1 MRFVDPIGCE
11 GKSLQLPAQ
20 SEFNRCSALP
30 TQIRIKQFWLFRGIS
45 RTYIWVLF
53 SDPIERERKSLQL
66 PAQRN
71 WSRLMDV
78 WKGAENDV
86 RNRRSDEMRW
96 LVGGLQWITTGSKET
111 STRKNVATHNVG
123 LNNGRSKVGFRDC
136 SWYEGTTICRPWGAA
151 VWLQEE
157 RSWGKSSIAAGGLLP
172 GGGRGT
178 DLEISDVT
186 RPKGLELGREVAFST
201 GSRVGATVNQGR
213 KRGQDTGRTLGPHG
227 EKLTGLT
234 GHCLGPTST

>member
-1 MRFVDPIGCE
+1 MLGTPSTNSDCAILGSSEAIRGPTFGCN
-11 GKSLQLPAQ
+11 SQTQLD
-20 SEFNRCSALP
+20 
-30 TQIRIKQFWLFRGIS
+30 
-45 RTYIWVLF
+45 V
-53 SDPIERERKSLQL
+53 RERVYSC
-66 PAQRN
+66 
-71 WSRLMDV
+71 RLKEIGRGC
-78 WKGAENDV
+78 WTGAENDV
-86 RNRRSDEMRW
+86 RNRWSDETRW
-96 LVGGLQWITTGSKET
+96 SVGGLKRITTGSKET
-111 STRKNVATHNVG
+111 NTRKNVATHNVG

-136 SWYEGTTICRPWGAA
+136 SWYEGTTVCRPWDAA

-157 RSWGKSSIAAGGLLP
+157 RSWGKSSIAAGGSLT